1 MGVLL
6 FIKALLN
13 TGVSYG
19 SRVRLHYPSE
29 AKPWVSGRSSS
40 SHHGMEW
47 WKLDFLAP
55 KSQEPGKRENT
66 LYFHWFFFFKD
77 NFWKSPSGS
86 FSFQDLSKI
95 NRFRAKPILLTWKR
109 HKRSHTQTLTA
120 WLLSFPV
127 SNCKANS
134 TVKILSVSN
143 IYPKFVKFQIPPLT
157 LNNFALAHYPNY
169 GRSLVEE
176 NAQ

>member
-13 TGVSYG
+13 TGVSCG
-19 SRVRLHYPSE
+19 SGARLHYPSE

-55 KSQEPGKRENT
+55 KSPEPGKRENT
-66 LYFHWFFFFKD
+66 LYSLIFLKKD

-109 HKRSHTQTLTA
+109 CKRSHTQTLTA

-127 SNCKANS
+127 SNCKATS
-134 TVKILSVSN
+134 TVKIFFYQSRIFIQSLWN
-143 IYPKFVKFQIPPLT
+143 FKFLPWPWITSLWHITQTIEDPL
-157 LNNFALAHYPNY
+157 
-169 GRSLVEE
+169 
-176 NAQ
+176 